1 MLTLQQEKLCAFF
14 AKTLKYKEDM
24 DFGEH
29 VSATSQEVKEFISND
44 GPGPSL
50 DDLHLDCHRGKTSL
64 WNKSAMEMM
73 TAEFAEELEADE
85 DMDWSEIP
93 LDIIEG
99 LVGDRFTRLM
109 GVWRRAQPRIDED
122 GVIENSKE
130 QEERIVANRE
140 AELKVNRHWSR
151 RKAVSTCY

>member
-1 MLTLQQEKLCAFF
+1 M
-14 AKTLKYKEDM
+14 KTLKYEEDM

-29 VSATSQEVKEFISND
+29 VLVTSQEVKEFISND

-50 DDLHLDCHRGKTSL
+50 DDLYLDCHRGKTSL

-73 TAEFAEELEADE
+73 TAEFADE

-93 LDIIEG
+93 LDIIKG
-99 LVGDRFTRLM
+99 SVWDRFTCLM
-109 GVWRRAQPRIDED
+109 GIWRRVQLHINED

-130 QEERIVANRE
+130 QEEQI
-140 AELKVNRHWSR
+140 R
-151 RKAVSTCY
+151 RPS